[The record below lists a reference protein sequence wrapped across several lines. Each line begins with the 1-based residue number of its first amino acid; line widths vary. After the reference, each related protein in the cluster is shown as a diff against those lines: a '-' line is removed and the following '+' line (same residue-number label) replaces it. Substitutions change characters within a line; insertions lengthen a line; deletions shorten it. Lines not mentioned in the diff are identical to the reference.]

1 MKETYCEMQI
11 YKNKEHEWNIS
22 NLISMYLAYNDD
34 ENEKNSARIRGKLAT
49 EFYVVCRE
57 KCMKNEGEEEGNKI
71 VNGRKAEEKYTV
83 LLHFLFL
90 NVESLLFEKNS
101 KTWGIFIF
109 HYLKHPFRNSLY
121 FSEASA
127 THFCFPW
134 IFIPSSIGLEGRK
147 LNALFANVVSRYRC
161 ELQSF
166 FLLLADCRKG
176 R

>member
-1 MKETYCEMQI
+1 MQI

-83 LLHFLFL
+83 LLYSCSLTL
-90 NVESLLFEKNS
+90 NRSCSRKIRRRGASLS
-101 KTWGIFIF
+101 FI
-109 HYLKHPFRNSLY
+109 
-121 FSEASA
+121 
-127 THFCFPW
+127 
-134 IFIPSSIGLEGRK
+134 I
-147 LNALFANVVSRYRC
+147 
-161 ELQSF
+161 
-166 FLLLADCRKG
+166 
-176 R
+176 